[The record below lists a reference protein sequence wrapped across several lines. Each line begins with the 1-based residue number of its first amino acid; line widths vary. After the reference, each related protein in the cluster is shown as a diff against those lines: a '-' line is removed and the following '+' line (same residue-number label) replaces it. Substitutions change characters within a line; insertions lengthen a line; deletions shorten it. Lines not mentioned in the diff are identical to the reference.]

1 MLSAVPENCYHFVD
15 WSDGVTDNPRYIVVT
30 GSISLSA
37 NYERNAAV
45 PGIDTVIAFNS
56 YTWID
61 GVTYTAS
68 TDSATHSLQTVGG
81 CDSIATLNLSII
93 NIIDTTGD
101 GEGGD
106 IVIEPNPDSTGGTI
120 DYGDTIMLSAV
131 PENCYHFVDWSD
143 GVTDN
148 PRYIVVT
155 GSINLSANF
164 ERNDTLV
171 GVDTIVAFNSYTW
184 INGVTYTAGDTTA
197 TYALQTADGCDSLA
211 RLFLTI
217 VNIDDSTGDG
227 GDIVVDPDTDTII
240 GLGDTIIL
248 NAVPEN
254 CYHFVSWND
263 GVTDNPREVV
273 LTGNIDIY
281 AIFALNAPLVGYD
294 TVVACNSYTWMDGV
308 TYTASTDTATYSLQT
323 VNGCDSLVTLILT
336 INNSTASTED
346 VTVCNSYTW
355 INGVTYNQ
363 SGVYT
368 DTLTNAAGC
377 DSIVTLNL
385 TVNTTYHTVDTVEAC
400 GSYTW
405 IDGVTYTESNNT
417 ATYTLTSATGCD
429 SIVTLNLT
437 INHSTTATD
446 LVIACES
453 YTWIDGITYTESTNT
468 ATYTLTNAAGCDS
481 VVTLNLTINH
491 STTGVDVIT
500 ACESYTWID
509 GITYTESTNTAT
521 YTLTNAAGC
530 DSIVTLDLTIID
542 KYTIT
547 LTTDTAMG
555 TVIGG
560 GEYCYGET
568 ITIKAVSN
576 GGYYFVAWSDGN
588 TDSVRTVVVEGDAEY
603 RAIFGYNIDD
613 LIVYPNPTRDFVRFN
628 FGNIER
634 VEIMDYL
641 GGLLEVHEHKNKIDL
656 SHLSDAVY
664 ILRITTPY
672 GVAIRRIVV
681 Q

>member
-1 MLSAVPENCYHFVD
+1 
-15 WSDGVTDNPRYIVVT
+15 
-30 GSISLSA
+30 
-37 NYERNAAV
+37 
-45 PGIDTVIAFNS
+45 
-56 YTWID
+56 
-61 GVTYTAS
+61 
-68 TDSATHSLQTVGG
+68 
-81 CDSIATLNLSII
+81 
-93 NIIDTTGD
+93 
-101 GEGGD
+101 
-106 IVIEPNPDSTGGTI
+106 
-120 DYGDTIMLSAV
+120 
-131 PENCYHFVDWSD
+131 
-143 GVTDN
+143 
-148 PRYIVVT
+148 
-155 GSINLSANF
+155 
-164 ERNDTLV
+164 
-171 GVDTIVAFNSYTW
+171 
-184 INGVTYTAGDTTA
+184 
-197 TYALQTADGCDSLA
+197 
-211 RLFLTI
+211 
-217 VNIDDSTGDG
+217 
-227 GDIVVDPDTDTII
+227 
-240 GLGDTIIL
+240 
-248 NAVPEN
+248 
-254 CYHFVSWND
+254 
-263 GVTDNPREVV
+263 
-273 LTGNIDIY
+273 
-281 AIFALNAPLVGYD
+281 
-294 TVVACNSYTWMDGV
+294 
-308 TYTASTDTATYSLQT
+308 
-323 VNGCDSLVTLILT
+323 LT

-405 IDGVTYTESNNT
+405 IDGVTYTESNNI
-417 ATYTLTSATGCD
+417 ATYTLTSAAGCD

-641 GGLLEVHEHKNKIDL
+641 GGLLEVHEFTNKIDL